1 MSKQKSKFS
10 DSQRWA
16 IWTAYGMKCAWCKKM
31 LDFTEVEIDC
41 VIPKSVSKI
50 VLNSILKDYELGQ
63 DFSMNSLSN
72 WVPACFKCVKSRA
85 KGAFRPVPT
94 LPGLFKLI
102 RNSEQMIDA
111 KIKLIEQQQP
121 IESML
126 KQLVEKLERG
136 EISREDAESIVAP
149 FLRAVEGAPKT
160 GIEFRLSPIVRLT
173 FSEEGVRVQP
183 AAEIRYEKFVDGM
196 VEGGAWKKKSF
207 DQVRDG
213 ETFREGRSR
222 RPGSGA

>member
-16 IWTAYGMKCAWCKKM
+16 IWTAYGMKCAWCKKL
-31 LDFTEVEIDC
+31 LDFTEVDIDF
-41 VIPKSVSKI
+41 VIPRSVSKI

-72 WVPACFKCVKSRA
+72 WVPACFKCVKSRS
-85 KGAFRPVPT
+85 KGAFRPVPG

-102 RNSEQMIDA
+102 RNSEQMIEA

-121 IESML
+121 VESML
-126 KQLVEKLERG
+126 KQLVQKLERG

-160 GIEFRLSPIVRLT
+160 GVEFRLSPIVRLT
-173 FSEEGVRVQP
+173 FSEEGVKVQP
-183 AAEIRYEKFVDGM
+183 PAEIRYEKFVDGM

-213 ETFREGRSR
+213 EIFREGRSR